1 MPEPLKNR
9 LRTVWQRTPLTTAIL
24 VLIALDCLASAFG
37 HYVFPAARS
46 DSLRDW
52 WSFITY
58 PLYGNP
64 ISLVLSGLWLY
75 LAIADLERRWGSLRY
90 GLFLAAAVPLSAL
103 PLLLGA
109 AAFGSAITVAG
120 PLLPLACL
128 TVVWCL
134 GRLDGVVL
142 YGFLIPIPVKILLV
156 LEFILVYLLTVLSTG
171 QPFLSTLALAGP
183 GLSCLYGAYLYPQD
197 KYRAAAKRSLRKRAP
212 QRRSRHRSRLR
223 IVK

>member
-64 ISLVLSGLWLY
+64 ISLVFSGLWLY

-134 GRLDGVVL
+134 GRMDGVVL
-142 YGFLIPIPVKILLV
+142 YSFLIPIPVKVLLIL
-156 LEFILVYLLTVLSTG
+156 ECILVYLLTALDVHPLLAILS
-171 QPFLSTLALAGP
+171 LAGP
-183 GLSCLYGAYLYPQD
+183 GLSYLYGVYLYPVD
-197 KYRAAAKRSLRKRAP
+197 KYRTAAKRSRRGRPP
-212 QRRSRHRSRLR
+212 QRRNRRRTRLR
-223 IVK
+223 LMK